1 MTNRGSLV
9 RFAWLSVAAALLTIG
24 LKMGAYLVTG
34 SVSLFADALE
44 SVVNIVAAIVALIA
58 LLFAARPPDE
68 EHAYGHDKIEYFSS
82 GVEGTL
88 LLIAAVSICITA
100 WERLFNPQEID
111 QFSLGL
117 IISVIASAINFV
129 VAQILLNA
137 GRRYRSITLEAD
149 AHHLLT
155 DVYTSVGVIVGIIA
169 VAFTGWHILDPIIAI
184 LVALNIIWSGIQLLR
199 RSALGLIDTA
209 LPNTERQAVTSIL
222 ETFRANHG
230 IDYHALR
237 TRQSGAR
244 RFISVHILVPGGWSV
259 QRGHQMLEQIERQV
273 RNTFT
278 AVTIF
283 THLEP
288 LEDPISWH
296 DQGLDRSDTRE
307 KVAE

>member
-9 RFAWLSVAAALLTIG
+9 RFAWLSIAAALLTIA

-44 SVVNIVAAIVALIA
+44 SVVNIVAAVVALVA
-58 LLFAARPPDE
+58 LLFATRPPDA

-88 LLIAAVSICITA
+88 ILIAAVSICVTA
-100 WERLFNPQEID
+100 WERLFNPQELE
-111 QFSLGL
+111 QFGLGL
-117 IISVIASAINFV
+117 LISSIASGINFA
-129 VAQILLNA
+129 VARVLLQA

-155 DVYTSVGVIVGIIA
+155 DVYTSVGVIIGIIA
-169 VAFTGWHILDPIIAI
+169 VAFTGWHILDPILAI
-184 LVALNIIWSGIQLLR
+184 LVTINIIWSGVQLLR

-209 LPNTERQAVTSIL
+209 LPNTERQAVTAIL
-222 ETFRANHG
+222 EAFRATHG

-273 RNTFT
+273 RNSFT

-296 DQGLDRSDTRE
+296 DQGLDRSDAKE
-307 KVAE
+307 KGAE